1 MCEAEFELHLI
12 KTNTFFKISFF
23 CPMNY
28 QNQSPVRLREF
39 SGVVYF
45 IYPAQRCL

>member
-12 KTNTFFKISFF
+12 KTNCFFFLLVLSV
-23 CPMNY
+23 NY

-45 IYPAQRCL
+45 ICPAQRCL